1 MTRPYPTEKSLSNLR
16 PFNKQSDEER
26 KRANS
31 NGGKKC
37 AETKKRQR
45 ECAEVLKL
53 LLDKVYKDKK
63 GAKADGREV
72 LMVSLFNKAVKQA
85 DIPAMKLVLSLIG
98 EMPTPELSIKSEKE
112 EKDNGMLE
120 GLLQANLE
128 IQKKAMEEKGN
139 GQTGTENTNAD
150 CELA

>member
-1 MTRPYPTEKSLSNLR
+1 MRKGPSEASLANLHPVNTLPRDEFLRRSAEGGRKS
-16 PFNKQSDEER
+16 
-26 KRANS
+26 
-31 NGGKKC
+31 G
-37 AETKKRQR
+37 ETKRRRK

-98 EMPTPELSIKSEKE
+98 EMPTPELSIKSNKDES
-112 EKDNGMLE
+112 DNGMLE
-120 GLLQANLE
+120 ELLKANLE
-128 IQKKAMEEKGN
+128 IQKKAMGEKEN
-139 GQTGTENTNAD
+139 GQTGTESAD
-150 CELA
+150 ANS